1 MLCLQ
6 SIRVRKVQ
14 HQIKPAV
21 VTQELESAFSVFN
34 DFADRLSS
42 SYRVLE
48 ERIARLNEE
57 LADARLE
64 RLAQLA
70 EREKLANRLS
80 HLLAAL
86 PAAVIVIDVK
96 GVIQEC
102 NPAAVDFL
110 KEPLQGQL
118 WRDVI
123 ERAFKPSIQGGQE
136 AALRD
141 GRVVSISTCPLG
153 SEPGQIILLVDV
165 TETRALQQSVERY
178 KRLSELGEMSAKL
191 AHQIRTPLSSA
202 VLYTAQLAK
211 SGMREPAR
219 TRFAEK
225 ALAQLRH
232 MEHVVEDMLA
242 FTRGGGAG
250 QAPMRIADLFDDVR
264 QAMEPVAE
272 SQACILH
279 VQKKFPDVS
288 LFINR
293 DAVRGVFQNL
303 ISNAFQVCGPGGQVV
318 FGCREVEEHPGLP
331 AVDLVVS
338 DNGPGIAP
346 ELLERIFE
354 PFFTTRTQGTGLGL
368 AVARAVVQT
377 HGGSLWVES
386 SDAQGTTFVARL
398 PLDRQA
404 ASEMT
409 GDASFAESSQGQE

>member
-6 SIRVRKVQ
+6 SIRVRRVQ
-14 HQIKPAV
+14 HQTKPIVA
-21 VTQELESAFSVFN
+21 TQELESAFSVFN

-57 LADARLE
+57 LADARIE

-86 PAAVIVIDVK
+86 PAAVVVIDVK

-102 NPAAVDFL
+102 NPAAVDLL

-123 ERAFKPSIQGGQE
+123 ERAFKPNIQGGQE

-141 GRVVSISTCPLG
+141 GRIVSISTCPLG
-153 SEPGQIILLVDV
+153 NEPGQIILLVDV
-165 TETRALQQSVERY
+165 TETRALQHSVERY

-202 VLYTAQLAK
+202 VLYTAQLSK
-211 SGMREPAR
+211 SGMREPDR

-242 FTRGGGAG
+242 FTRGGGSG
-250 QAPMRIADLFDDVR
+250 QTSVSIVDLFDDVR

-272 SQACILH
+272 AQACKLH
-279 VQKKFPDVS
+279 VQQLFPEIS
-288 LFINR
+288 LFVNR

-318 FGCREVEEHPGLP
+318 FGCREVDEHPGLP
-331 AVDLVVS
+331 AVDIVVS
-338 DNGPGIAP
+338 DNGPGIPP
-346 ELLERIFE
+346 ELVDRIFE

-386 SDAQGTTFVARL
+386 SDEHGTTFVARL
-398 PLDRQA
+398 PLDRGTA
-404 ASEMT
+404 AAVA
-409 GDASFAESSQGQE
+409 GDLPLSQSRSN

>member
-14 HQIKPAV
+14 HQIKPIVA
-21 VTQELESAFSVFN
+21 TQELESAFSVFN

-123 ERAFKPSIQGGQE
+123 ERAFK
-136 AALRD
+136 
-141 GRVVSISTCPLG
+141 
-153 SEPGQIILLVDV
+153 
-165 TETRALQQSVERY
+165 
-178 KRLSELGEMSAKL
+178 RLSELGEMSAKL

-250 QAPMRIADLFDDVR
+250 QAPMLIADLFDDVR

-303 ISNAFQVCGPGGQVV
+303 ISNAF
-318 FGCREVEEHPGLP
+318 
-331 AVDLVVS
+331 
-338 DNGPGIAP
+338 
-346 ELLERIFE
+346 
-354 PFFTTRTQGTGLGL
+354 
-368 AVARAVVQT
+368 
-377 HGGSLWVES
+377 
-386 SDAQGTTFVARL
+386 
-398 PLDRQA
+398 
-404 ASEMT
+404 
-409 GDASFAESSQGQE
+409 

>member
-1 MLCLQ
+1 MQLQ
-6 SIRVRKVQ
+6 T
-14 HQIKPAV
+14 KPTAA
-21 VTQELESAFSVFN
+21 TQELESAFSVFN
-34 DFADRLSS
+34 DFADRLAS

-48 ERIARLNEE
+48 ERITRLNEE
-57 LADARLE
+57 LADARIE

-70 EREKLANRLS
+70 EKEKLANRLA

-86 PAAVIVIDVK
+86 PAAVVVIDVK

-102 NPAAVDFL
+102 NPAAVDLL

-118 WRDVI
+118 WREVI
-123 ERAFKPSIQGGQE
+123 ERAFKPNIQSGQE

-141 GRVVSISTCPLG
+141 GRIVSISTCPLG
-153 SEPGQIILLVDV
+153 NEPGQIILLVDV
-165 TETRALQQSVERY
+165 TETRALQHSVERY
-178 KRLSELGEMSAKL
+178 KRLSAMGEMSAKL

-211 SGMREPAR
+211 PGMREADR

-225 ALAQLRH
+225 ALGQMRH
-232 MEHVVEDMLA
+232 LEHVVEDMLA

-250 QAPMRIADLFDDVR
+250 QARVPLANLFEDVR

-272 SQACILH
+272 AQNCILH
-279 VQKKFPDVS
+279 VQKNFPEIS

-293 DAVRGVFQNL
+293 DTVRGVFQNL
-303 ISNAFQVCGPGGQVV
+303 ISNAFQVCGAGGQVV
-318 FGCREVEEHPGLP
+318 FGCREVDEHHGLP

-338 DNGPGIAP
+338 DNGPGIPA
-346 ELLERIFE
+346 EHMERIFE

-386 SDAQGTTFVARL
+386 STAKGTTFVARF
-398 PLDRQA
+398 PLDRDTA
-404 ASEMT
+404 AEVIGEAPMSE
-409 GDASFAESSQGQE
+409 SQKQE